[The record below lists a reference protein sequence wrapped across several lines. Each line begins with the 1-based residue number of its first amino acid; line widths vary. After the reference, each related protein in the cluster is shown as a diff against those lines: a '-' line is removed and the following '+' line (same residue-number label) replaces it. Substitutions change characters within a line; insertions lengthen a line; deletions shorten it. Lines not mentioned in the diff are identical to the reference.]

1 MHFLTDPERVQLKAQ
16 HRQERDGRV
25 RDRIKAILLYDK
37 DWSSQEIAEA
47 LLMSDQT
54 VPAESIFGQHL
65 RRRVRDKFIPK
76 QPDSKHFWLLAKI
89 NDRNDETRK
98 RWKKRRSCLTLS

>member
-1 MHFLTDPERVQLKAQ
+1 MHFLTDPERTQLKAQ

-54 VPAESIFGQHL
+54 VPAESIFDQHL
-65 RRRVRDKFIPK
+65 RRRVREKFRPIGAP
-76 QPDSKHFWLLAKI
+76 QS
-89 NDRNDETRK
+89 T
-98 RWKKRRSCLTLS
+98 